1 MIEVLQ
7 KLIFVF
13 KNYIHTL
20 IHYSIVGSGIIVPL
34 YSKGKHIH
42 LIIVHCM
49 CSI

>member
-20 IHYSIVGSGIIVPL
+20 IHYSIVGSGIIGYISRIL
-34 YSKGKHIH
+34 
-42 LIIVHCM
+42 
-49 CSI
+49 SIFLAIF